1 MMAELTFKRLVG
13 RTSVVLSRSM
23 HPRVLGQSTPY
34 SHISRLSI
42 SLPIRYNLKMGYQA
56 YLAVTHLISDTHFL
70 CLILEKYQGSYTLIL
85 SERPFG
91 RRPLQ
96 FVSKAE
102 LGDKLFRYETISL
115 ARSSKHSGVV
125 ASSINDLHVAKQLVP
140 ASLAVCIDG
149 NYVVLD
155 SFPLWQGNIAQPNS
169 LLRN

>member
-1 MMAELTFKRLVG
+1 MAELTFKRLVG

-23 HPRVLGQSTPY
+23 HPRVLDNQPLTLTYRGLP
-34 SHISRLSI
+34 I
-42 SLPIRYNLKMGYQA
+42 SLAIKYNLKMGYQA
-56 YLAVTHLISDTHFL
+56 CLTVTRPYHRCPLL
-70 CLILEKYQGSYTLIL
+70 YLILEKYQGSCTLIL

-91 RRPLQ
+91 RRPLR

-102 LGDKLFRYETISL
+102 LGDNLFRYETIFL

-125 ASSINDLHVAKQLVP
+125 ASSINDLHGAKQLVP

-149 NYVVLD
+149 NCVVLD